1 MRLPVRFISARFRRF
16 ATAAVVAALLA
27 GCRDDLTPTAVID
40 PPASLREHVTGA
52 AAQSINAQ
60 GYFEF
65 TKPAAP
71 STVPILGPD
80 HAAELAKAYVRT
92 WRDFIRGPLEKD
104 RGGPIPFDQLQ
115 PGRVFFAQTPFGVV
129 PDGFHPTYRN
139 IYGPYY
145 LVTMVH
151 GREPVLI
158 ISVAAYATY
167 EQIDE
172 RGYLKPTVRGGGE
185 FDHSAIALRPRVG
198 TGFQPNFPEQ
208 AVERIGRASGAR
220 ASHVPE
226 LVRRADPVRP
236 GDSRARFWAPAQS
249 LWRLRLDR
257 EIEVTSTIPGGR
269 RSRVQE
275 LFVGAFDQLLIPAE
289 TQLSVQR
296 HEARLLGDSLTIGGA
311 GFLEIPILRP
321 IAYDIVE
328 IGSPGRQP

>member
-1 MRLPVRFISARFRRF
+1 MLLPVRSISARFQRL
-16 ATAAVVAALLA
+16 ATTIVIAAVLT
-27 GCRDDLTPTAVID
+27 GCSDDLAPTAVID

-52 AAQSINAQ
+52 AAQSINSH

-65 TKPAAP
+65 GRPAAP
-71 STVPILGPD
+71 STVPILSPER
-80 HAAELAKAYVRT
+80 AAELAKAYIRT
-92 WRDFIRGPLEKD
+92 WRDFIRGPMEKD

-145 LVTMVH
+145 LVTMVN

-185 FDHSAIALRPRVG
+185 FDHAAVALRPRVG

-220 ASHVPE
+220 ATHVPE

-236 GDSRARFWAPAQS
+236 GDSRAGFWAPAQS
-249 LWRLRLDR
+249 LWRVRLDR
-257 EIEVTSTIPGGR
+257 QIEVTAATPAGR
-269 RSRVQE
+269 RSRVRE

-296 HEARLLGDSLTIGGA
+296 HEARLLGDSLTLGGE
-311 GFLEIPILRP
+311 GFLEIPILQP
-321 IAYDIVE
+321 IAYDVVAID
-328 IGSPGRQP
+328 SPGRQP

>member
-1 MRLPVRFISARFRRF
+1 MLLPVRSISARFQQL
-16 ATAAVVAALLA
+16 ATTIVIVAVLT
-27 GCRDDLTPTAVID
+27 GCSDDLAPTAVID

-52 AAQSINAQ
+52 AAQSINSH

-65 TKPAAP
+65 GRPAAP
-71 STVPILGPD
+71 STVPVLSPER
-80 HAAELAKAYVRT
+80 AAELAKAYIRT

-104 RGGPIPFDQLQ
+104 RGGPISFDQLQ

-145 LVTMVH
+145 LVTMVN

-185 FDHSAIALRPRVG
+185 FDPRAVALGPRIAAG
-198 TGFQPNFPEQ
+198 YQPNFPEQ
-208 AVERIGRASGAR
+208 AVERVARAAGAR
-220 ASHVPE
+220 ATHVPD
-226 LVRRADPVRP
+226 LVLRADPTPPREALA
-236 GDSRARFWAPAQS
+236 GFWAPSQA
-249 LWRLRLDR
+249 LWRVRLDR
-257 EIEVTSTIPGGR
+257 DVEVTTTGANRKR
-269 RSRVQE
+269 RPVRE
-275 LFVGAFDQLLIPAE
+275 LFVGPYDRLLIPAE

-296 HEARLLGDSLTIGGA
+296 HDARLLGDSMSLGGH
-311 GFLEIPILRP
+311 GFLEIPILQP
-321 IAYDIVE
+321 IAYQEVTLM
-328 IGSPGRQP
+328 SRQGEP